1 MAYWEIFITSTLG
14 FVKTCPVEWYPVC
27 SDDSGFSVG
36 SVGDGWF
43 SSEQAKRNIQK
54 RTIVEFFMILGLL
67 NLGRDLGGV
76 NRRIFGSI
84 KEITC
89 HAGSSVKNK

>member
-36 SVGDGWF
+36 SEGNGWF

-76 NRRIFGSI
+76 NRRIFGSV

>member
-1 MAYWEIFITSTLG
+1 
-14 FVKTCPVEWYPVC
+14 VKTCPMEWYPVC
-27 SDDSGFSVG
+27 SDDPEFSVG
-36 SVGDGWF
+36 SAGDGWF
-43 SSEQAKRNIQK
+43 SSEQAKRNIKK

-67 NLGRDLGGV
+67 NLGRDQGGV
-76 NRRIFGSI
+76 NRRIFGSM